1 MYEVSC
7 VGGSK
12 VDAAAAIRQASRPQV
27 TVKNQMMRLLRRSKS
42 LARPPQTNNYHQH
55 HNNNHRMSHT
65 HDTQPPPLSKH
76 VQVDRNGAV
85 VAIVDVLPFVVG
97 TKNKKKVFKFSHFM
111 YKNKIQCLL
120 NVIVLFPH
128 ERLKLKFL
136 FKQTKALDFSS
147 IISLFACKRQNKYTM
162 KAYHFISILFTYNNF
177 LRVSYFSTY
186 LFTYTSRKGVCFHP

>member
-42 LARPPQTNNYHQH
+42 LARAPQTNHHYH
-55 HNNNHRMSHT
+55 NHT
-65 HDTQPPPLSKH
+65 HDITPLPKQ

-97 TKNKKKVFKFSHFM
+97 TKNKKKVQ
-111 YKNKIQCLL
+111 YN
-120 NVIVLFPH
+120 
-128 ERLKLKFL
+128 
-136 FKQTKALDFSS
+136 
-147 IISLFACKRQNKYTM
+147 II
-162 KAYHFISILFTYNNF
+162 
-177 LRVSYFSTY
+177 
-186 LFTYTSRKGVCFHP
+186 